1 MSNNKFGSTNVNKD
15 KDKEKEKD
23 NASNQPKIWNDSE
36 VKLLK
41 KWAELSASYRVLH
54 DRAHRIYKFR
64 NYCFTIP
71 VIIFSTILGTAS
83 FSQSTF
89 PVSYQHYIPMGIGT
103 LNIISGII
111 TTIAQF
117 TRVSEL
123 SEANRVASIAY
134 GKFSRNIA
142 TELSLP
148 PEFRTYSG
156 IDFVQICRSE
166 FDRLLEQS
174 PIIPLDILEKFMSEL
189 DDDIEKPD
197 IMKVTKIEEWKPT
210 KEEKAAKIIA
220 NAFQTMHN
228 RSREK
233 EKSGVQK
240 MADMVQKKGYGVVN
254 KISSMITP
262 PAIKELKEIKAKE
275 EEILN
280 NNIGAVKEQI
290 LEKKNSFTG
299 FVAKQVE
306 SRANELKEITG
317 SVNVS
322 NLIKKKNEELNQV
335 SIPTPTPTS
344 NKISPNKIINSAL
357 NTPQKND
364 VVNSVKSNVFNIIQK
379 AKNELQQPISYVGA
393 TNNYDEVPTNIDIE
407 EKEIVVGTDENV

>member
-1 MSNNKFGSTNVNKD
+1 MDKKVTNTKND
-15 KDKEKEKD
+15 KTPEVDK
-23 NASNQPKIWNDSE
+23 NTGPKIWNDSE

-89 PVSYQHYIPMGIGT
+89 PKEYQPYIPMGIGS

-117 TRVSEL
+117 TRVGEL

-174 PIIPLDILEKFMSEL
+174 PIIPLDILERFMNEL
-189 DDDIEKPD
+189 EEGIERPD
-197 IMKVTKIEEWKPT
+197 IMTVSKIEEWKPT

-228 RSREK
+228 RSK

-240 MADMVQKKGYGVVN
+240 MAEMVQKKGYEQVSRL
-254 KISSMITP
+254 SSMITP
-262 PAIKELKEIKAKE
+262 PA
-275 EEILN
+275 
-280 NNIGAVKEQI
+280 VKEMQQTI
-290 LEKKNSFTG
+290 TKDVEKGMEEKKKQLTG
-299 FVAKQVE
+299 FVEKQVE
-306 SRANELKEITG
+306 SRAQELRKITG
-317 SVNVS
+317 TGLVS
-322 NLIKKKNEELNQV
+322 EMIQKKNNSISNMKQEEKKE
-335 SIPTPTPTS
+335 STPF
-344 NKISPNKIINSAL
+344 
-357 NTPQKND
+357 KNI
-364 VVNSVKSNVFNIIQK
+364 KSNVLHIIQK
-379 AKNELQQPISYVGA
+379 AKDNIQETKDTYNEIS
-393 TNNYDEVPTNIDIE
+393 NQIEESEKDIE
-407 EKEIVVGTDENV
+407 KGIVSNDEDEDEKSSNK